1 MVNSGSGPTMWFIE
15 DIQISGGFLPGLTV
29 KFPKGLTCIIGPRG
43 SGKSTLAE
51 ALRFALQG
59 ATGASRTRLDL
70 IQANIGLGTTVT
82 VNTNNEAGQRYTVR
96 RGYKQ
101 AASLIGSEGQ
111 VITSVD
117 LDRGTFLPLDAYTG
131 REIEDIADEAL
142 GEKRRA
148 LLDELKADRFRQ
160 IQLAISEH
168 RRRLESNAARLRAA
182 EQKIADVTEQIEEL
196 GDPEAKLKAMGP
208 VAKHE
213 ASGELLKATRQ
224 GQCNAREKRNLD
236 RATKAIS
243 EFGDRLDELDV
254 PSQLRLSEEGSA
266 NAAALS
272 QFESQ
277 IDGHFSAVADLIS
290 EAQSSVTAAREAV
303 EQARR
308 AITIAQGKQDAELSR
323 LSQISEAAN
332 ERVRE
337 RAAFEQQLLELQE
350 LRSSRASATG
360 ALMTLREERKT
371 LRAKYLEEIENL
383 SSLRAEVATILQNE
397 AGKNVRIRV
406 IRNADVLPYQ
416 QLLANALRGARVRNH
431 DEILESLLTIRPE
444 HLAQFVQTND
454 ALAFESL
461 MNFGTERSARILEA
475 FKQNIDPLDLEVVP
489 VEDGV
494 RIELNVSP
502 SGSESFKDAS
512 ELSRGQKCTALLPIL
527 LARRDSPLI
536 IDQPEDNLDNHFIYE
551 TVVNSICRLK
561 NRRQMIFITHNA
573 NIPVL
578 ADAELVLV
586 LNSDGKIG
594 YVEKFGGV
602 DSCRDEIIDLLEGG
616 RRAFDLRRKRYDN
629 VARN

>member
-1 MVNSGSGPTMWFIE
+1 MWFIE

-51 ALRFALQG
+51 SLRFALQG
-59 ATGASRTRLDL
+59 ATGASRARLEL

-82 VNTNNEAGQRYTVR
+82 VNTSNEAGQRYTVR

-148 LLDELKADRFRQ
+148 LLDELKADSFRQ

-168 RRRLESNAARLRAA
+168 RRRLESNAAQLRAA
-182 EQKIADVTEQIEEL
+182 EQKVADVTEQIEEL

-208 VAKHE
+208 AAKHE

-224 GQCNAREKRNLD
+224 GQCNSREKRNLD
-236 RATKAIS
+236 RATKTIS
-243 EFGDRLDELDV
+243 EFADRLDELDV
-254 PSQLRLSEEGSA
+254 PSQVRLSEEGSA
-266 NAAALS
+266 NAALLS

-290 EAQSSVTAAREAV
+290 DAQSSVTAAREAV

-308 AITIAQGKQDAELSR
+308 AIAIAQGKQDAELSR

-337 RAAFEQQLLELQE
+337 RAAFEQQLLELQD

-360 ALMTLREERKT
+360 VLMTLREERKT
-371 LRAKYLEEIENL
+371 LRAKYLEEIEKL
-383 SSLRAEVATILQNE
+383 SGLRAEVATILQDE

-416 QLLANALRGARVRNH
+416 QMLANALRGARVRNH

-444 HLAQFVQTND
+444 HLAQLIQTND

-461 MNFGTERSARILEA
+461 MSFGTERSARILEA

-561 NRRQMIFITHNA
+561 DRRQMIFITHNA

-616 RRAFDLRRKRYDN
+616 RRAFDLRRKRYEN
-629 VARN
+629 GARN